1 MNVNNISIALI
12 LRIKRLYPSF
22 SKETKIKIITNII
35 KQKSDSSDID
45 SLTLLQD
52 IISEKFLWSETPEG
66 HIYWENLYNLLNKQ
80 NYV

>member
-1 MNVNNISIALI
+1 MEPKIKHLLKFIKECNHPLINNDV
-12 LRIKRLYPSF
+12 
-22 SKETKIKIITNII
+22 KIKIVCNII
-35 KQKSDSSDID
+35 KQKADLSNID